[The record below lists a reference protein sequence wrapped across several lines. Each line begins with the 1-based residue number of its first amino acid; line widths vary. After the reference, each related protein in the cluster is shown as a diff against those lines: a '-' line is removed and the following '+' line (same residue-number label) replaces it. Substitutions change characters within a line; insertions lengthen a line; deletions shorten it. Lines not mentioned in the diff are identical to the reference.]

1 MYETSS
7 ATATRQDAGCFVD
20 YDARVNLG
28 KHRVVCGC
36 SWLLRVVDHEAA
48 LMDPK
53 LFSSWVHRSV
63 VLLKRRFGRQTS
75 SRWRFS
81 RKNDWIVPSTNSAAS
96 DAHKGHT
103 GALYSKNSDP
113 AAEAGMALFTTA
125 LDLYGGVLCSGELQG
140 FIIHETMPAVAP
152 APLQTAGARTLPT
165 TNKSQARGMGMAPC
179 VGHFLDIRA
188 NSRWGGATR
197 KTKTRD
203 TSVRLH
209 WRTRNPGKDHEEHR
223 KLAGAR

>member
-36 SWLLRVVDHEAA
+36 SWLLRVIDHEAV

-53 LFSSWVHRSV
+53 SFSSWVHRSV

-81 RKNDWIVPSTNSAAS
+81 QTNDWIVQVTPQQAIKVMPHA
-96 DAHKGHT
+96 
-103 GALYSKNSDP
+103 GALYSKNSGP
-113 AAEAGMALFTTA
+113 AAGVGMTLFTTT
-125 LDLYGGVLCSGELQG
+125 LGLYGGVLCSGELQG
-140 FIIHETMPAVAP
+140 FITHETMP
-152 APLQTAGARTLPT
+152 
-165 TNKSQARGMGMAPC
+165 TNTNAMNTMKQLRGPE
-179 VGHFLDIRA
+179 LETQRA
-188 NSRWGGATR
+188 ES
-197 KTKTRD
+197 
-203 TSVRLH
+203 H
-209 WRTRNPGKDHEEHR
+209 
-223 KLAGAR
+223 